1 MLERMGAD
9 AVCMSTAAEVA
20 MAAALG
26 VPVAGIS
33 CVTNWAAGRS
43 PRKLSHAEV
52 VGAVQAVAPA
62 LKQLLER
69 LILALA

>member
-20 MAAALG
+20 MAASLG
-26 VPVAGIS
+26 VPVARIS
-33 CVTNWAAGRS
+33 CVTNWAAGKS
-43 PRKLSHAEV
+43 SRKLSHEEV
-52 VGAVQAVAPA
+52 TGAVRGGSA